1 MHWLLVNS
9 YLDRKE
15 NIDFHFHGNDI
26 GERGQV
32 SFNQLMDNLPFL
44 FCFAIFIKID

>member
-1 MHWLLVNS
+1 MDS
-9 YLDRKE
+9 
-15 NIDFHFHGNDI
+15 HFRGNDIGEGGNDI